1 MNNNGF
7 FETNKLLKIKLKEI
21 KDRIESEFI
30 KNKRIK
36 FDKEKKENYKYYEK
50 KSEIFNNKI
59 DEYKNK
65 IEDLNLNLSNSK
77 ECIIAIKNENLLYC
91 LKEQLVN
98 LKKENETLNKINK
111 KQENFINENNE
122 KLNYSEEE
130 KIKFERWKN
139 LKDEIK
145 ILKDYNKNVEKEIK
159 IQNKEILKIKDYCK
173 LVNENIIYKKNN
185 VDNLNDNNI
194 EKEIELLS
202 EQIKKNETLLKN
214 QELTYKRNI
223 KKQKLKINE
232 LNDEINILKIKINHT
247 KKDETI
253 NLLKY
258 KELQKLSNN
267 NNLYHS
273 ERNKNLSSKYLN
285 NSMIIKKRNKTP
297 FEIGKFRNR
306 SQEFLFNN
314 KNNFNK
320 IFKNRNILKQNILL
334 NNIKENSYLN
344 LNNNLF
350 HNNLK
355 L

>member
-1 MNNNGF
+1 MNNNGIF
-7 FETNKLLKIKLKEI
+7 GTNKLLKIKLKEI
-21 KDRIESEFI
+21 KDRIEIEFI

-36 FDKEKKENYKYYEK
+36 FDKEKKENYKFYQV

-77 ECIIAIKNENLLYC
+77 QCIVAIKNENLLYC

-223 KKQKLKINE
+223 TKQKLKINE

-267 NNLYHS
+267 NNSYHS
-273 ERNKNLSSKYLN
+273 ERNKNLRSKYLN

-297 FEIGKFRNR
+297 FEIKFRNR

-350 HNNLK
+350 HNNIK
-355 L
+355 I

>member
-1 MNNNGF
+1 MNDNGIF
-7 FETNKLLKIKLKEI
+7 GTNKLLKIKLKEI

-36 FDKEKKENYKYYEK
+36 FDKEKKENYKFYQI

-98 LKKENETLNKINK
+98 LKKENETLNKINR

-173 LVNENIIYKKNN
+173 LVNENIIKKKKNG
-185 VDNLNDNNI
+185 
-194 EKEIELLS
+194 
-202 EQIKKNETLLKN
+202 
-214 QELTYKRNI
+214 
-223 KKQKLKINE
+223 
-232 LNDEINILKIKINHT
+232 
-247 KKDETI
+247 
-253 NLLKY
+253 
-258 KELQKLSNN
+258 
-267 NNLYHS
+267 
-273 ERNKNLSSKYLN
+273 
-285 NSMIIKKRNKTP
+285 IIP
-297 FEIGKFRNR
+297 SF
-306 SQEFLFNN
+306 
-314 KNNFNK
+314 
-320 IFKNRNILKQNILL
+320 LKQ
-334 NNIKENSYLN
+334 
-344 LNNNLF
+344 
-350 HNNLK
+350 
-355 L
+355 